1 MRSARCEVRGG
12 KWEVRGGKWR
22 AGAKGRG
29 LVVWGFLM
37 GARRS
42 GRRGDWLVG
51 FEDATHVG
59 VGDLLG
65 VDPR

>member
-1 MRSARCEVRGG
+1 MPLWLSKPGDRGRGG
-12 KWEVRGGKWR
+12 GSGHGVR
-22 AGAKGRG
+22 
-29 LVVWGFLM
+29 L
-37 GARRS
+37 S

-51 FEDATHVG
+51 FGDATRVG

>member
-1 MRSARCEVRGG
+1 VRRRKLEEAGWCGVARARG
-12 KWEVRGGKWR
+12 V
-22 AGAKGRG
+22 
-29 LVVWGFLM
+29 GFLV

-42 GRRGDWLVG
+42 GRRVDWLVG